1 MSVNRLDN
9 RSDINSL
16 LQQMRQLKAQA
27 QVDGQLSPFAN
38 RNIQALDKSDAVN
51 ILDSVQK
58 SDATGFTQLLKQAIN
73 SVNETQ
79 QTANDMR
86 TSYELGDSKVS
97 LNQVMVAS
105 QKATVSFE
113 AMTQVRNR
121 LVEAYQDIMNMPI

>member
-16 LQQMRQLKAQA
+16 LAQMREMKAQSQA
-27 QVDGQLSPFAN
+27 SGQLSPFAAG
-38 RNIQALDKSDAVN
+38 NIQALDKPNAVN

-58 SDATGFTQLLKQAIN
+58 SDAPGFTQLLKQAIN
-73 SVNETQ
+73 SVNDTQ
-79 QTANDMR
+79 QTANKMR
-86 TSYELGDSKVS
+86 TSYETGDPTVS

-105 QKATVSFE
+105 QKASVSFD